1 MRPCTMPES
10 ERTAAP
16 RARMEPSRRGAAHA
30 CRVVERPLPRPGA
43 PRPRLKRG
51 LERRQRMALVEFR
64 DVSFTYLAATDAR
77 RTQGFALSDLSLEIA
92 PGEIVGVIGPNS
104 SGKTTLIRL
113 LTRVLEPAGG
123 EIRLEGAPVRRLSRT
138 ELARRVAVVPQGILP
153 QFPFTVGELVL
164 MGRYPHD
171 PGRYFESPRDRV
183 VAREAMEATGVL
195 ELADLPLEQL
205 SGGERQRA
213 ALARAL
219 AQEPRLLVLDEP
231 TAHLDLRYQVE
242 AAALLRRLNRERGMT
257 VLLVSHDLNLAAEV
271 CDRLLL
277 LSRGRASAIGT
288 PEAVLDEA
296 LLASVF
302 GCAVTVEKNAATR
315 RPVVRPTWLTDS
327 TADREAVRAAGRRG
341 RAQAVAGWPRRPR
354 RADQAVRAAGRRGA
368 GAPPAEAR

>member
-1 MRPCTMPES
+1 MMLAEF
-10 ERTAAP
+10 
-16 RARMEPSRRGAAHA
+16 RGVSFAYPASA
-30 CRVVERPLPRPGA
+30 
-43 PRPRLKRG
+43 
-51 LERRQRMALVEFR
+51 ERRTPPFAIEEL
-64 DVSFTYLAATDAR
+64 
-77 RTQGFALSDLSLEIA
+77 GFEIG

-113 LTRVLEPAGG
+113 LTRVLEPASG

-138 ELARRVAVVPQGILP
+138 DLARRVAVVPQGTLP

-171 PGRYFESPRDRV
+171 PGRYFESPRDRT

-195 ELADLPLEQL
+195 ELADLPLDHL

-213 ALARAL
+213 VIARAL

-242 AAALLRRLNRERGMT
+242 AATLLRRLNRELGMSI
-257 VLLVSHDLNLAAEV
+257 LLVSHDLNLAAEV

-277 LSRGRASAIGT
+277 LNAGRATAIGS
-288 PEAVLDEA
+288 PETVLDDA

-302 GCAVTVEKNAATR
+302 GCEVVVDKSETTR
-315 RPVVRPTWLTDS
+315 RPIVRLTW
-327 TADREAVRAAGRRG
+327 RGNPPIAGDAPAWG
-341 RAQAVAGWPRRPR
+341 
-354 RADQAVRAAGRRGA
+354 VRAAGRRGA
-368 GAPPAEAR
+368 GVPPAEAR